1 MSKISDLYYQIITEK
16 INGILDAIRSGQEP
30 ETEMQFSNEE
40 IGRIYKILIDKNL
53 KNGTHFIFDR
63 EEYDS
68 YYGEP
73 NYLVVSDTNG
83 LIMFHGSRGTLIGED
98 LEFNLSEEENEK
110 LSKLEKIVIQ
120 DLLARKKITDEK
132 MQIETQTIQHEDSI
146 EIAKNKAIDAREN
159 LVRAKLRE
167 TIKDMMVGKEQSRNN
182 GLNRDNE
189 IYVLLDML
197 KKAGFEEEKDFYFEE
212 QPFEYN
218 DTVPEL
224 HIRIGNDILHFSG
237 MSSTTGIIPMQ
248 ELEEDV
254 KEEPEYY
261 NARLLKLKP
270 IELEK
275 LGLSIDSIQELSK
288 AKTTNDIRQKFE
300 ESLLR
305 DDVVEYYLSKTP
317 EELEAELGI
326 EVSRMVGFEQ
336 KNMHHCYDLYGHT
349 LHTVEAV
356 DTTGLTEEQAKKLK
370 VAAFFHDI
378 GKPDVTGF
386 NPKTEQQTFYNH
398 AVHSVDIAKPIL
410 ERLGYSESEI
420 KQICFFIGHH
430 DDFINYKPSL
440 DFKQKGH
447 AFFREI
453 NPSTVSEII
462 TQNKY
467 DFDKLGFESYLPT
480 HTESEET
487 NKKNNAINNEN
498 KLKLDIYALL

>member
-261 NARLLKLKP
+261 
-270 IELEK
+270 
-275 LGLSIDSIQELSK
+275 
-288 AKTTNDIRQKFE
+288 
-300 ESLLR
+300 
-305 DDVVEYYLSKTP
+305 
-317 EELEAELGI
+317 
-326 EVSRMVGFEQ
+326 M
-336 KNMHHCYDLYGHT
+336 
-349 LHTVEAV
+349 
-356 DTTGLTEEQAKKLK
+356 
-370 VAAFFHDI
+370 
-378 GKPDVTGF
+378 PD
-386 NPKTEQQTFYNH
+386 Y
-398 AVHSVDIAKPIL
+398 
-410 ERLGYSESEI
+410 
-420 KQICFFIGHH
+420 
-430 DDFINYKPSL
+430 
-440 DFKQKGH
+440 
-447 AFFREI
+447 
-453 NPSTVSEII
+453 
-462 TQNKY
+462 
-467 DFDKLGFESYLPT
+467 
-480 HTESEET
+480 
-487 NKKNNAINNEN
+487 
-498 KLKLDIYALL
+498 

>member
-1 MSKISDLYYQIITEK
+1 
-16 INGILDAIRSGQEP
+16 
-30 ETEMQFSNEE
+30 
-40 IGRIYKILIDKNL
+40 
-53 KNGTHFIFDR
+53 
-63 EEYDS
+63 
-68 YYGEP
+68 
-73 NYLVVSDTNG
+73 
-83 LIMFHGSRGTLIGED
+83 
-98 LEFNLSEEENEK
+98 
-110 LSKLEKIVIQ
+110 
-120 DLLARKKITDEK
+120 
-132 MQIETQTIQHEDSI
+132 
-146 EIAKNKAIDAREN
+146 
-159 LVRAKLRE
+159 
-167 TIKDMMVGKEQSRNN
+167 MMVGKEQSSNN

-197 KKAGFEEEKDFYFEE
+197 KKAGFEEGKDFGFEE
-212 QPFEYN
+212 EPFEYN

-237 MSSTTGIIPMQ
+237 MNSTTDIIPMQ

-254 KEEPEYY
+254 KEDSEYY
-261 NARLLKLKP
+261 NTRLLRLKP

-275 LGLSIDSIQELSK
+275 LGLSIDSIQKLSK
-288 AKTTNDIRQKFE
+288 AKTTNDIRQQFE

-317 EELEAELGI
+317 EELEAELGT
-326 EVSRMVGFEQ
+326 EVARMVGFEQ
-336 KNMHHCYDLYGHT
+336 KNMHHCYDLWGHT

-410 ERLGYSESEI
+410 ESLGYSESEI
-420 KQICFFIGHH
+420 NQIGFFIGHH

-440 DFKQKGH
+440 DSKQKGH

-453 NPSTVSEII
+453 NPSTVSEIV

-467 DFDKLGFESYLPT
+467 DFDKLGFESYLST
-480 HTESEET
+480 HTESEEI

-498 KLKLDIYALL
+498 KLKIRYICSTLNNNGVEPVFKDFRGNPINISVDMEEVQSKVFSGEYDAQYIPSLEDYQLLLELCKADARAQSEEVKDKNGNIVDSRKRKLETMERIEQVMPEAYKTVEDRDKFLASILKSATKRVQKREQAKKAKELEQEYDKQLPQNQQSLDDN